1 MTSLTAGPWSPLRIG
16 LYRALWFAALGT
28 NLGSFMHITAA
39 GWSMTLLTD
48 SAALV
53 GSVQTMWAVPGFLL
67 ALHAGAIAD
76 LFDRRTV
83 VMMTHLIALV
93 IALSVAVLQWTDQL
107 TPAILLGGTF
117 LESIALTV
125 ASPAFMA
132 LTPQVVDAQRLRQ
145 ALALDSMSRNIAQ
158 TVGPAI
164 AGVVIA
170 VSNAGAVYVLNAM
183 AFVWVIVL
191 ARSGRLPKFEPTNGA
206 GINAAIV
213 EGIRH
218 ILGQAP
224 LRHTAV
230 RLTLS
235 NVAVA
240 AVIALLPLAAKRN
253 IGLEAGGFGL
263 LYAALGAGSV
273 TMVVFLPAL
282 RRALGEETIAFG
294 ATVVWA
300 LGVVGFALATTLL
313 VAMAMLFI
321 AGLGLMALMN
331 VLFTTMISGLADWVR
346 GRGAALAIL
355 SAWLGTSI
363 GALMWGIVA
372 GATSVTGSLI
382 AAAIAGVTVSLFGWL
397 VLPLKR

>member
-1 MTSLTAGPWSPLRIG
+1 
-16 LYRALWFAALGT
+16 
-28 NLGSFMHITAA
+28 
-39 GWSMTLLTD
+39 
-48 SAALV
+48 
-53 GSVQTMWAVPGFLL
+53 LL

-83 VMMTHLIALV
+83 VMVTHLVALV
-93 IALSVAVLQWTDQL
+93 IAMSVAMLQWTDQL

-132 LTPQVVDAQRLRQ
+132 LTPQVVDAPRLRQ

-158 TVGPAI
+158 TVGPAL

-170 VSNAGAVYVLNAM
+170 VSNAGAVYVLNGM

-191 ARSGRLPKFEPTNGA
+191 ARSGRLPAYESTSTN
-206 GINAAIV
+206 GINAAIG
-213 EGIRH
+213 EGVRH
-218 ILGQAP
+218 ILGQAA
-224 LRHTAV
+224 LRNTAI
-230 RLTLS
+230 RLMLS

-282 RRALGEETIAFG
+282 RRVAGEETIALI

-300 LGVVGFALATTLL
+300 FGVAGFALATSLL
-313 VAMAMLFI
+313 VALVMLFI

-363 GALMWGIVA
+363 GALMWGIIA
-372 GATSVTGSLI
+372 GATSVTRSLI
-382 AAAIAGVTVSLFGWL
+382 AAAISGVTVSLFGRL
-397 VLPLKR
+397 LLPLKR

>member
-1 MTSLTAGPWSPLRIG
+1 MTTLAAGPWSPLRIG

-76 LFDRRTV
+76 LFDRRRV
-83 VMMTHLIALV
+83 VMVTHLIALV
-93 IALSVAVLQWTDQL
+93 IALTVAVLQWVGRL

-132 LTPQVVDAQRLRQ
+132 LTPQVVDAPRLRQ

-158 TVGPAI
+158 TVGPAL
-164 AGVVIA
+164 AGLVIA
-170 VSNAGAVYVLNAM
+170 LSNPGAVYVLNAM
-183 AFVWVIVL
+183 AFVWVILL
-191 ARSGRLPKFEPTNGA
+191 ARSGRLPAFESTSTN
-206 GINAAIV
+206 GINAAIG
-213 EGIRH
+213 EGVRH
-218 ILGQAP
+218 ILGQAA
-224 LRHTAV
+224 LRNTAI

-235 NVAVA
+235 NTAVA

-263 LYAALGAGSV
+263 LYAAFGAGSV
-273 TMVVFLPAL
+273 VMVLFLPAL
-282 RRALGEETIAFG
+282 RRALGEESIALF
-294 ATVVWA
+294 ATGVWA
-300 LGVVGFALATTLL
+300 VGVVGFALASSLPIALATLF
-313 VAMAMLFI
+313 V

-355 SAWLGTSI
+355 AAWLGTSI
-363 GALMWGIVA
+363 GALLWGIVA
-372 GATSVTGSLI
+372 SATSVSAALV
-382 AAAIAGVTVSLFGWL
+382 AAAVAGATVGLVGRL

>member
-1 MTSLTAGPWSPLRIG
+1 MTTRTTGPWSPLRIG

-39 GWSMTLLTD
+39 GWSMALLTD

-83 VMMTHLIALV
+83 VMVTHLVALV
-93 IALSVAVLQWTDQL
+93 VAVSVAVLQWTDRL

-132 LTPQVVDAQRLRQ
+132 LTPQVVDAPRLRQ

-164 AGVVIA
+164 AGAVIA
-170 VSNAGAVYVLNAM
+170 ISSAGAVYVLNGM

-191 ARSGRLPKFEPTNGA
+191 ARSGRLPKFEPTNVA

-224 LRHTAV
+224 LRNTAI
-230 RLTLS
+230 RLMLS

-253 IGLEAGGFGL
+253 IGLDAGGFGL

-273 TMVVFLPAL
+273 TMVLFLPAL
-282 RRALGEETIAFG
+282 RRAVGEEAIALF

-300 LGVVGFALATTLL
+300 LGVVGFALATTLV
-313 VAMAMLFI
+313 VALLMLFT

-363 GALMWGIVA
+363 GALMWGIIA

-382 AAAIAGVTVSLFGWL
+382 AAAIAGVAVSLIGRL
-397 VLPLKR
+397 ALPLKR

>member
-1 MTSLTAGPWSPLRIG
+1 MTSLAAGPWSPLRIG

-48 SAALV
+48 SAVLV

-83 VMMTHLIALV
+83 VMVTHLVALV
-93 IALSVAVLQWTDQL
+93 IAMSVAMLQWTDQL

-132 LTPQVVDAQRLRQ
+132 LTPQVVDAPRLRQ

-158 TVGPAI
+158 TVGPAL

-170 VSNAGAVYVLNAM
+170 VSNAGAVYVLNGM
-183 AFVWVIVL
+183 AFVWVIML
-191 ARSGRLPKFEPTNGA
+191 ARSGRLPAYESTSTN
-206 GINAAIV
+206 GINAAIG
-213 EGIRH
+213 EGVRH
-218 ILGQAP
+218 ILGQAA
-224 LRHTAV
+224 LRNTAI
-230 RLTLS
+230 RLMLS

-282 RRALGEETIAFG
+282 RRVAGEETIALI

-300 LGVVGFALATTLL
+300 FGVAGFALATSLL
-313 VAMAMLFI
+313 VALVMLFI

-363 GALMWGIVA
+363 GALMWGIIA
-372 GATSVTGSLI
+372 GATSVTRSLI
-382 AAAIAGVTVSLFGWL
+382 AAAISGVTVSLFGRL
-397 VLPLKR
+397 LLPLKR

>member
-1 MTSLTAGPWSPLRIG
+1 MTTLAAGPWSPLRIG

-83 VMMTHLIALV
+83 VMVTHLVALV
-93 IALSVAVLQWTDQL
+93 IAVSVAVLQWTDRL

-132 LTPQVVDAQRLRQ
+132 LTPQVVDAPRLRQ

-170 VSNAGAVYVLNAM
+170 LSNAGAVYVLNGM

-191 ARSGRLPKFEPTNGA
+191 ARSGRLPKFEPANGA

-224 LRHTAV
+224 LRNTAI
-230 RLTLS
+230 RLMLS

-273 TMVVFLPAL
+273 TMVLFLPAL
-282 RRALGEETIAFG
+282 RRAVGEETIALF

-300 LGVVGFALATTLL
+300 LGVVGFALATTLV
-313 VAMAMLFI
+313 VAVMTLFV

-363 GALMWGIVA
+363 GALMWGIIA

-382 AAAIAGVTVSLFGWL
+382 AAAIAGVVVSLIGRL
-397 VLPLKR
+397 ALPLKR

>member
-1 MTSLTAGPWSPLRIG
+1 MTTRAAGPWSPLRIG

-39 GWSMTLLTD
+39 GWSMALLTD

-83 VMMTHLIALV
+83 VMVTHLVALV
-93 IALSVAVLQWTDQL
+93 IAVSVAVLQWTDRL

-132 LTPQVVDAQRLRQ
+132 LTPQVVDAPRLRQ

-158 TVGPAI
+158 TIGPAI

-170 VSNAGAVYVLNAM
+170 LSNAGAVYVLNGM

-191 ARSGRLPKFEPTNGA
+191 ARSGRLPKFEPTNAA

-224 LRHTAV
+224 LRNTAI
-230 RLTLS
+230 RLMLS

-253 IGLEAGGFGL
+253 IGLDAGGFGL

-273 TMVVFLPAL
+273 TMVLFLPAL
-282 RRALGEETIAFG
+282 RRAVGEEAIALV

-300 LGVVGFALATTLL
+300 LGVVGFALATTLV
-313 VAMAMLFI
+313 VALLMLFT

-331 VLFTTMISGLADWVR
+331 VLFTTMISSLADWVR

-363 GALMWGIVA
+363 GALMWGIIA

-382 AAAIAGVTVSLFGWL
+382 AAAIVGVTVSLFGR
-397 VLPLKR
+397 VMLPLKR

>member
-1 MTSLTAGPWSPLRIG
+1 MTTFAAGPWSPLRIG

-76 LFDRRTV
+76 LFDRRRV
-83 VMMTHLIALV
+83 VMVTHLIALT
-93 IALSVAVLQWTDQL
+93 IALTVAVLQWTGRL

-132 LTPQVVDAQRLRQ
+132 LTPQVVDAPRLRQ

-158 TVGPAI
+158 TVGPAL
-164 AGVVIA
+164 AGLVIA
-170 VSNAGAVYVLNAM
+170 LSNPGAVYVLNAM

-191 ARSGRLPKFEPTNGA
+191 ARSGRLPAFESTSTN
-206 GINAAIV
+206 GINAAIG
-213 EGIRH
+213 EGVRH
-218 ILGQAP
+218 ILGQAG
-224 LRHTAV
+224 LRNTAV

-235 NVAVA
+235 NIAVA

-263 LYAALGAGSV
+263 LYAAFGAGSV
-273 TMVVFLPAL
+273 VMVLFLPAL
-282 RRALGEETIAFG
+282 RRVLGEEAIALV
-294 ATVVWA
+294 ATGMWA
-300 LGVVGFALATTLL
+300 VGVVGFALASSLPVALVTLF
-313 VAMAMLFI
+313 V

-363 GALMWGIVA
+363 GALLWGVVA
-372 GATSVTGSLI
+372 GATSVSGALV
-382 AAAIAGVTVSLFGWL
+382 AAAVAGATVGVVGRVL
-397 VLPLKR
+397 LPLKR

>member
-1 MTSLTAGPWSPLRIG
+1 MTTRAAGPWSPLRIG

-39 GWSMTLLTD
+39 GWSMALLTD

-83 VMMTHLIALV
+83 VMVTHLVALV
-93 IALSVAVLQWTDQL
+93 IAVSVAVLQWTDRL

-132 LTPQVVDAQRLRQ
+132 LTPQVVDAPRLRQ

-158 TVGPAI
+158 TIGPAI

-170 VSNAGAVYVLNAM
+170 LSNAGAVYVLNGM

-191 ARSGRLPKFEPTNGA
+191 ARSGRLPKFEPTNAA

-224 LRHTAV
+224 LRNTAI
-230 RLTLS
+230 RLMLS

-253 IGLEAGGFGL
+253 IGLDAGGFGL

-273 TMVVFLPAL
+273 TMVLFLPAL
-282 RRALGEETIAFG
+282 RRAVGEEAIALV

-300 LGVVGFALATTLL
+300 LGVVGFALATTLV
-313 VAMAMLFI
+313 VALLMLFTG
-321 AGLGLMALMN
+321 GLGLMALMN

-363 GALMWGIVA
+363 GALMWGIIA

-382 AAAIAGVTVSLFGWL
+382 AAAIVGVTVSLFGR
-397 VLPLKR
+397 VMLPLKR

>member
-1 MTSLTAGPWSPLRIG
+1 MTTLTAGPWSPLRIG

-76 LFDRRTV
+76 LFDRRRV
-83 VMMTHLIALV
+83 VMVTHLVALV
-93 IALSVAVLQWTDQL
+93 IALTVAVLQWADRL

-132 LTPQVVDAQRLRQ
+132 LTPQVVDAPRLRQ

-158 TVGPAI
+158 TVGPAL
-164 AGVVIA
+164 AGLVIA
-170 VSNAGAVYVLNAM
+170 LSNPGAVYVLNAM
-183 AFVWVIVL
+183 AFVWVILL
-191 ARSGRLPKFEPTNGA
+191 ARSGRLPAFESTSTN
-206 GINAAIV
+206 GINAAIG
-213 EGIRH
+213 EGVRH
-218 ILGQAP
+218 ILGQAA
-224 LRHTAV
+224 LRNTAI

-235 NVAVA
+235 NTAVA

-263 LYAALGAGSV
+263 LYAAFGAGSV
-273 TMVVFLPAL
+273 VMVLFLPAL
-282 RRALGEETIAFG
+282 RRTLGEESIALL
-294 ATVVWA
+294 ATGVWA
-300 LGVVGFALATTLL
+300 VGVVGFALASSLPVALGTLF
-313 VAMAMLFI
+313 V

-355 SAWLGTSI
+355 AAWLGTSI
-363 GALMWGIVA
+363 GALLWGIVA
-372 GATSVTGSLI
+372 GATSVSGALI
-382 AAAIAGVTVSLFGWL
+382 AAAVAGATVGLVGRL

>member
-1 MTSLTAGPWSPLRIG
+1 MTTRAAGPWSPLRIG

-39 GWSMTLLTD
+39 GWSMALLTD

-83 VMMTHLIALV
+83 VMVTHLVALV
-93 IALSVAVLQWTDQL
+93 IAVSVAVLQWTDRL

-132 LTPQVVDAQRLRQ
+132 LTPQVVDAPRLRQ

-158 TVGPAI
+158 TIGPAI

-170 VSNAGAVYVLNAM
+170 LSNAGAVYVLNGM

-191 ARSGRLPKFEPTNGA
+191 ARSGRLPKFEPTNAA

-224 LRHTAV
+224 LRNTAI
-230 RLTLS
+230 RLMLS

-253 IGLEAGGFGL
+253 IGLDAGGFGL

-273 TMVVFLPAL
+273 TMVLFLPAL
-282 RRALGEETIAFG
+282 RRAVGEEAIALV

-300 LGVVGFALATTLL
+300 LGVVGFALATTLV
-313 VAMAMLFI
+313 VALLMLFT

-363 GALMWGIVA
+363 GALMWGIIA

-382 AAAIAGVTVSLFGWL
+382 AAAIVGVTVSLFGR
-397 VLPLKR
+397 VMLPLKR